1 MVFFMKI
8 CIIGYGTV
16 GRGVVE
22 LIHKKK
28 LDVTVVGVC
37 GRKCGVYD
45 EDGIDLGSLID
56 GTKDVGLD
64 KYPGV
69 RKDIDA
75 NKMIDMKCA
84 DVYVELTPT
93 NVVDGEPGYSFI
105 RRILSNGCHAVTSNK
120 GPVVLYYNE
129 LRKLA
134 LKNNVKFLYEATV
147 GGAMPVLNL
156 VRENLR
162 GNRVASV
169 RGILNGTTNYILTRM
184 GSEGAGFSQILKEA
198 QELGIA
204 EADPAYDVEGVD
216 AAAKAVI
223 IANEFFSRDA
233 HMEDVDVCGITRI
246 TPEFVSLAWK
256 NGFSVKLIVEV
267 GRDVLRVAPRLIE
280 RNHPLCVDGV
290 LNAVNIKVDMA
301 REVTVVGYGAGKYE
315 TAGAVISD
323 ILSI

>member
-1 MVFFMKI
+1 M
-8 CIIGYGTV
+8 Y
-16 GRGVVE
+16 
-22 LIHKKK
+22 
-28 LDVTVVGVC
+28 
-37 GRKCGVYD
+37 
-45 EDGIDLGSLID
+45 EDKGIDLGTLID

-64 KYPGV
+64 KFAHARG
-69 RKDIDA
+69 DIDA

-84 DVYVELTPT
+84 DIYVELTPT

-105 RRILSNGCHAVTSNK
+105 RRILANGCHAVTSNK

-129 LRKLA
+129 LRNLA
-134 LKNNVKFLYEATV
+134 SENNVKFLYEATV

-156 VRENLR
+156 VRESLL
-162 GNRVASV
+162 GNDVV
-169 RGILNGTTNYILTRM
+169 NVCGILNGTTNYILTRM

-198 QELGIA
+198 QEMGIA
-204 EADPAYDVEGVD
+204 EADPSYDVDGVD

-223 IANEFFSRDA
+223 IANEFFSKDA

-246 TPEFVSLAWK
+246 TPEFVALADK

-267 GRDVLRVAPRLIE
+267 GRDVLRVAPRLIAKS
-280 RNHPLCVDGV
+280 HPLCVDGV
-290 LNAVNIKVDMA
+290 LNAVSIKVDMA

-323 ILSI
+323 ILSV